1 MSDDR
6 LLHSRD
12 ADALDL
18 ELLDAGAAEHPAP
31 HAKSRTLA
39 ALGLGV
45 PHVAQA
51 DVGVA
56 ASGSV
61 GGAAGHAGARQ
72 LFIGLGVALLI
83 VAATG
88 WRVLDMAH
96 RHASPAVPGDVAPVA
111 PSPPREP
118 PPREA
123 PPPKAQPIATAASG
137 IFIDQ

>member
-61 GGAAGHAGARQ
+61 GGAAGHACAGLDPAIRVASRSASTDRRRAR
-72 LFIGLGVALLI
+72 A
-83 VAATG
+83 
-88 WRVLDMAH
+88 W
-96 RHASPAVPGDVAPVA
+96 
-111 PSPPREP
+111 
-118 PPREA
+118 
-123 PPPKAQPIATAASG
+123 
-137 IFIDQ
+137 